1 MAWQIKVRMTG
12 QPAVNDIGLSAEAKS
27 LFDTAKSEGIIVSQ
41 DREVIDENTKV
52 DTIVFRDKA
61 AYDTYRAN
69 IDSLIGG
76 GDETKFSDH
85 TVEVIEQVEV

>member
-1 MAWQIKVRMTG
+1 M
-12 QPAVNDIGLSAEAKS
+12 
-27 LFDTAKSEGIIVSQ
+27 SQ

-52 DTIVFRDKA
+52 DTIVFRNKA
-61 AYDTYRAN
+61 DYDTYRAN
-69 IDSLIGG
+69 IDSLIG

>member
-12 QPAVNDIGLSAEAKS
+12 QPAASDIGLSAEAKS

-52 DTIVFRDKA
+52 DTIVFRNKA
-61 AYDTYRAN
+61 DYDTYRAN

-76 GDETKFSDH
+76 DEPKFSAH